1 MTDGNNRIRPPMRA
15 RAIVMKCS
23 DETYMDI
30 QRILRDLPD
39 CYVVYSK
46 SSNLK
51 LVIKE
56 EGW

>member
-1 MTDGNNRIRPPMRA
+1 MDGNNLRKPPMRA
-15 RAIVMKCS
+15 RAIVLKCS

>member
-1 MTDGNNRIRPPMRA
+1 MDGNTLRKAPMRA
-15 RAIVMKCS
+15 RAIVLKCS
-23 DETYMDI
+23 DDTYLDI